1 MGVAGLSEMTIKG
14 SIMGVSESLSFFS
27 HSFPSEGAS
36 GRIVPRT
43 ILEHAG
49 HVQPGAGPVRGQ
61 KVTARSVLS
70 RAAPNW
76 APAFAGEGRRG
87 RLRFLLGLSLTSL
100 LSGTAFAQTAPA
112 NAPWRNP
119 ALPTEQRVDALIAQ
133 MTIEEKAS
141 QLVNQARAIPRLGV
155 PAYDWW
161 SEALHGVARNG
172 YATVFPEPIGLAATF
187 DPATIKDMGVAIGTE
202 GRVKWNQV
210 ERAGTEHH
218 IMQGLTYWSPN
229 INIFRDPRWGR
240 GQETYGE
247 DPYLTAQMG
256 VAFVRGMQ
264 GNDPHYYRVSAT
276 AKHYAVHSG
285 PEPGRHSDDIPVSKH
300 DEEDTYLPA
309 FRALVT
315 EGKVESVMC
324 AYNSINGQPAC
335 ASDFLLN
342 DQLREKWGFKGHVV
356 SDCDAIADIER
367 GHHFTKTVAEAAAV
381 SLQHGVD
388 NDCTEYGRGT
398 GPTSDYDRYVDA
410 MKQGL
415 VSQAVVDQSLRR
427 LFTVRMRLGLFD
439 PPAMVPYAQIPDSA
453 LNSPEHGALALKLAR
468 ESMVLLKNNGLLPLK
483 PGVKRIA
490 VVGPLADQTDVLAGN
505 YNGTPVAP
513 VSALD
518 GIRAAF
524 PGAEIV
530 FEPGTNFLRTAQPV
544 PSTALSTGDGQAGLK
559 GDYWR
564 GGDFNG
570 APAVSRIEPV
580 MSFDRNMPPAIP
592 DATTVSA
599 RWTGFV
605 TAPADGLY
613 KIGIN
618 GRAARFWLD
627 DTLLADNT
635 DPQQRGPNLAEMR
648 LEKGHR
654 YAVRIEQTPSR
665 FPPNLV
671 WALVVEDPLG
681 RAVAA
686 AKNAD
691 LVIAVTGITSAL
703 EGEEMKVNVP
713 GFSGG
718 DRTSLDLPADEEAVL
733 KAVKATGKPLALV
746 LMNGSALSV
755 NWAAQNADAI
765 LEAWYPGQAG
775 GTAIG
780 ETLSGANNPAGRLP
794 VTFYTGVDQ
803 LPAFKDYAMKGR
815 TYRYFA
821 GKPLYPFGYGLSY
834 TSFAYAK
841 PLLSKPVVKAGDTL
855 GVDVAVRNS
864 GGRDGDEVVQLYL
877 SFPQAPGTPIRALR
891 GFARVHLAAGASQT
905 VHFELSPRDL
915 SSVTEAGDRVVA
927 PGAYA
932 LSVGSGQPGTGAT
945 TVAAGFKVTGT
956 IKLPE

>member
-1 MGVAGLSEMTIKG
+1 M
-14 SIMGVSESLSFFS
+14 
-27 HSFPSEGAS
+27 
-36 GRIVPRT
+36 
-43 ILEHAG
+43 
-49 HVQPGAGPVRGQ
+49 
-61 KVTARSVLS
+61 LS

-76 APAFAGEGRRG
+76 APAFAGEGKRG
-87 RLRFLLGLSLTSL
+87 RLRFFLGLSLASL
-100 LSGTAFAQTAPA
+100 LSGTAFAQTPPA
-112 NAPWRNP
+112 DAPWRNP

-161 SEALHGVARNG
+161 SEALHGVANNG

-187 DPATIKDMGVAIGTE
+187 DPPTIEEMGVAIGTE
-202 GRVKWNQV
+202 GRVKWNMI
-210 ERAGTEHH
+210 ERAGGEHH
-218 IMQGLTYWSPN
+218 IMQGLTFWSPN

-247 DPYLTAQMG
+247 DPYLTAKMG

-264 GNDPHYYRVSAT
+264 GNDPHYYRVSST

-285 PEPGRHSDDIPVSKH
+285 PEPGRHSDDVPVSKH
-300 DEEDTYLPA
+300 DEEDTYFPA

-335 ASDFLLN
+335 ANDFLLN
-342 DQLREKWGFKGHVV
+342 DQLRGKWGFKGHVV

-367 GHHFTKTVAEAAAV
+367 GHHFTKTVAEAAAI
-381 SLQHGVD
+381 SLKHGVD
-388 NDCTEYGRGT
+388 NDCTEFGRMA
-398 GPTSDYDRYVDA
+398 GPTSDYDRYTDA

-439 PPAMVPYAQIPDSA
+439 PPAMVPYASIPDSA

-468 ESMVLLKNNGLLPLK
+468 ESMVLLKNNGLLPVK

-505 YNGTPVAP
+505 YNGRAVAP
-513 VSALD
+513 VSALE

-530 FEPGTNFLRTAQPV
+530 FEPGTNFLRSAQPV
-544 PSTALSTGDGQAGLK
+544 PASALSSGDGQPGLK
-559 GDYWR
+559 AEFWR
-564 GGDFNG
+564 GGDFTG
-570 APAVSRIEPV
+570 APAVSRTDAVIN
-580 MSFDRNMPPAIP
+580 FDRNMPSPIP
-592 DATTVSA
+592 DAPVVSA

-605 TAPADGLY
+605 TPAADGLY
-613 KIGIN
+613 KIGIG
-618 GRAARFWLD
+618 GRSARLWLD
-627 DTLLADNT
+627 DKLIVNNT
-635 DPQQRGPNLAEMR
+635 DQQQRGPNLTEMR
-648 LEKGHR
+648 LEKGRR
-654 YAVRIEQTPSR
+654 YAVKIEQTPSR
-665 FPPNLV
+665 FPPSLV
-671 WALVVEDPLG
+671 WAPVLEDPLG

-703 EGEEMKVNVP
+703 EGEEMKVDVP

-718 DRTSLDLPADEEAVL
+718 DRTSLDLPADEDAVL
-733 KAVKATGKPLALV
+733 KAVKGTGKPLAVV

-755 NWAAQNADAI
+755 NWAAANADAI
-765 LEAWYPGQAG
+765 LDAWYPGQAG

-780 ETLSGANNPAGRLP
+780 ETLAGANNPSGRLP
-794 VTFYTGVDQ
+794 VTVYTGVDQ
-803 LPAFKDYAMKGR
+803 LPPFKDYAMKGR

-821 GKPLYPFGYGLSY
+821 GKPLYPFGHGLSY

-841 PLLSKPVVKAGDTL
+841 PVLSRAVVKAGDTL

-864 GGRDGDEVVQLYL
+864 GGREGDEVVQLYL

-891 GFARVHLAAGASQT
+891 GFARVHLAAGASGK
-905 VHFELSPRDL
+905 VHFDLNPRDL

-927 PGAYA
+927 PGAYS
-932 LSVGSGQPGTGAT
+932 LSVGGGQPGTGAAA
-945 TVAAGFKVTGT
+945 VAAAFKVMGT
-956 IKLPE
+956 MKLPE